1 MIVEEKDPIA
11 AETMPEE
18 EVETIQC
25 STEEIIIEEECIDN
39 FTELVSSSPKPT
51 KNNEMNELPVSC
63 QLDQKSIS
71 QSVDDEL
78 CGISE
83 QCGK

>member
-1 MIVEEKDPIA
+1 MIVEEKDA
-11 AETMPEE
+11 LAVETMPEE

-25 STEEIIIEEECIDN
+25 STEEIVIEEECIDN
-39 FTELVSSSPKPT
+39 FTELVCSSPKPI
-51 KNNEMNELPVSC
+51 KKNEMNELPVSDN
-63 QLDQKSIS
+63 DQKSIS